1 MLFGYKVPFQ
11 VNIWLIKR
19 IPAAAADEIQSSG
32 QDALICERCLASLLK
47 SQASCLERS
56 VVGNQRLHLAVG
68 SAQVQGDQNKL
79 AGVQRMEY
87 QMTLLD

>member
-1 MLFGYKVPFQ
+1 MLFGYKVPLQ
-11 VNIWLIKR
+11 LNIWVIKR
-19 IPAAAADEIQSSG
+19 IPAAADENQSSG

-56 VVGNQRLHLAVG
+56 VVGNQTLHLAVG
-68 SAQVQGDQNKL
+68 SAQVQGDQNKF

-87 QMTLLD
+87 QLTLLD